1 MEQHMKGLVARAD
14 ALQVGRTGRSVPGT
28 CLYTFTPSNTEYN
41 CSLLFPLLCS
51 LFSCSLVLCSLQEEA
66 HVMQMAGSPE
76 LIERVE
82 RLTLELAERIAIE
95 SYDVGEHLFE
105 IMDDM
110 HPVLRAST
118 YRGVV
123 LVVVGGV
130 GW

>member
-1 MEQHMKGLVARAD
+1 
-14 ALQVGRTGRSVPGT
+14 
-28 CLYTFTPSNTEYN
+28 
-41 CSLLFPLLCS
+41 
-51 LFSCSLVLCSLQEEA
+51 
-66 HVMQMAGSPE
+66 MQMAGSPE

-118 YRGVV
+118 
-123 LVVVGGV
+123 LVGV
-130 GW
+130 G

>member
-1 MEQHMKGLVARAD
+1 
-14 ALQVGRTGRSVPGT
+14 
-28 CLYTFTPSNTEYN
+28 
-41 CSLLFPLLCS
+41 
-51 LFSCSLVLCSLQEEA
+51 
-66 HVMQMAGSPE
+66 MQMAGSPE

-118 YRGVV
+118 LRGVV
-123 LVVVGGV
+123 WVLVGCCGCCLVIAVVGWVVVDGV
-130 GW
+130 W

>member
-1 MEQHMKGLVARAD
+1 
-14 ALQVGRTGRSVPGT
+14 
-28 CLYTFTPSNTEYN
+28 
-41 CSLLFPLLCS
+41 
-51 LFSCSLVLCSLQEEA
+51 
-66 HVMQMAGSPE
+66 MQMAGSPE

-123 LVVVGGV
+123 VLVVLVGVVGLVGDWCWLVIGGV
-130 GW
+130 DWKCW

>member
-1 MEQHMKGLVARAD
+1 
-14 ALQVGRTGRSVPGT
+14 
-28 CLYTFTPSNTEYN
+28 
-41 CSLLFPLLCS
+41 
-51 LFSCSLVLCSLQEEA
+51 
-66 HVMQMAGSPE
+66 MQMAGSPE

-130 GW
+130 CWCCWVDWWC